1 MEYRFV
7 VRVGGKPRNFLKL
20 TETPSGDLVISQRG
34 RFYSGKPGIF
44 SVAGKADELT
54 NITVHPNL
62 KSRIGSI
69 TVNYKRK
76 SGKTESRKIAHV
88 LGVKH
93 SDRLFPVYA
102 SIGRNL
108 HSRWCDVSETKAQ
121 KAKLIELW
129 PSVGLDQSK
138 DSLAFMLFVANRQA
152 AFTMPGGLPCNFI
165 PLLFARLQVL
175 TFFWLFNR
183 PTKPYWSNF
192 VAFADDNFFG
202 VGMEFHEA
210 VNYTNDLTLLH
221 ATSYDSFPTNVV
233 RDGG

>member
-20 TETPSGDLVISQRG
+20 TETPSGDLVISQRD

-44 SVAGKADELT
+44 SVAGKPDELT

-76 SGKTESRKIAHV
+76 SGETKSRKIAHV

-108 HSRWCDVSETKAQ
+108 HSRWCDVSVTKEQ

-129 PSVGLDQSK
+129 PSVGLDQSR
-138 DSLAFMLFVANRQA
+138 DSLAFMLFVANRQV
-152 AFTMPGGLPCNFI
+152 AFSISEDFPRNVM
-165 PLLFARLQVL
+165 PLLFAHL
-175 TFFWLFNR
+175 
-183 PTKPYWSNF
+183 
-192 VAFADDNFFG
+192 
-202 VGMEFHEA
+202 
-210 VNYTNDLTLLH
+210 
-221 ATSYDSFPTNVV
+221 
-233 RDGG
+233 